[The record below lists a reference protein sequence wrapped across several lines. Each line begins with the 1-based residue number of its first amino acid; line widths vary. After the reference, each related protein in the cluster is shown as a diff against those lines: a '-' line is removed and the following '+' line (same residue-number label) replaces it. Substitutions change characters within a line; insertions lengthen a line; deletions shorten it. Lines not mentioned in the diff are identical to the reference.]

1 MPYLTGE
8 RTPHFDPDARAVWS
22 GMSLNHGR
30 GHLMRAA
37 LEGVAFA
44 LRQALDALEET
55 GVQAPELL
63 LAGGGTSHPLWR
75 QLLANVLKRPLLVLP
90 DANVSA
96 IGAALL
102 SGLAVGAYSDRDVEV
117 LGLAT
122 NRLEAVEPEKDEGA
136 YAEAYR
142 RYAESYPCRTASC

>member
-1 MPYLTGE
+1 
-8 RTPHFDPDARAVWS
+8 
-22 GMSLNHGR
+22 MSLNHGR

-55 GVQAPELL
+55 GVRAPELL
-63 LAGGGTSHPLWR
+63 LGGGGASHPLWR
-75 QLLANVLKRPLLVLP
+75 QLLASVLERPLLVLP

-102 SGLAVGAYSDRDVEV
+102 GGMAAGAYSNSDLEA
-117 LGLAT
+117 LGLAP
-122 NRLEAVEPEKDEGA
+122 NRIETVEPEEDEEA
-136 YAEAYR
+136 YAGAYR
-142 RYAESYPCRTASC
+142 RYAESYACRPGQAAAHRSGAPDPRLVE